1 MWTLAYRGPE
11 LTGDP
16 KYGRPRLT
24 GDPSSWGPE
33 LMGDPGLRGT
43 WAYGGPGL
51 TGDTTNGAYTGPS
64 WCNVLFGDV
73 SKKSVVQPQTNYG
86 TNPGN
91 AIPCPLKNF

>member
-33 LMGDPGLRGT
+33 LMGDPGLRG
-43 WAYGGPGL
+43 PGL
-51 TGDTTNGAYTGPS
+51 TGDTTNGAYKGPS
-64 WCNVLFGDV
+64 WYNVLFGDV